1 MRVTSDTF
9 SFLPELSD
17 EQISRQIGYCLSRGW
32 ALHIEYSDDPHPR
45 HSIWE
50 SFGEPMLD
58 CRDAAGVMA
67 ELYACRRSFPGH
79 YIKVNAFD
87 SARGREA
94 LRLAFIAGRP
104 GWEPLFS
111 GAPQEIQQ
119 GAAWPARRHL
129 LPGH

>member
-1 MRVTSDTF
+1 MQVTADSF
-9 SFLPELSD
+9 SFLAELSD

-32 ALHIEYSDDPHPR
+32 AVAIEYSDDPHPR
-45 HSIWE
+45 NSYWE
-50 SFGEPMLD
+50 TFGAPLLE

-67 ELYACRRSFPGH
+67 ELHACRRSFPRH

-104 GWEPLFS
+104 GWEPLFAGPS
-111 GAPQEIQQ
+111 PQTSQ
-119 GAAWPARRHL
+119 GAAWPAQRNLRR
-129 LPGH
+129 GH